1 MTWGS
6 DTANGCLNPKS
17 IFELMI
23 AKDGESSAVKTF
35 NLDLKEADFPK
46 IGGKIGQM
54 SRSDTLK

>member
-1 MTWGS
+1 
-6 DTANGCLNPKS
+6 
-17 IFELMI
+17 MI